1 MNVVHDA
8 FTAEVVKTAL
18 TSLADEMALSVLR
31 TAHSEVVRDTMDF
44 STAIFDGQG
53 RLVAQGLTLP
63 LHLGAMPSALEHLM
77 RKYEGDI
84 QPDDVFLLNDP
95 DEGGMHLP
103 DLFVFKPVFA
113 HGRRFAFAGCIAHHV
128 DVGGRV
134 AGSNAVD
141 STEIY
146 QEGLQIPIL
155 KLHDRGKPNRT
166 LLEILEKNVRPPTI
180 VIGDLRAQLA
190 ACHFAERGLLRLEE
204 RYGLDALEMHMSGLL
219 DYAERLSRAALRQVP
234 DGTYSFTDHIDDDG
248 MGAGPI
254 AIRVALTVEGETMLV
269 DLTGS
274 SGQVRSALNSTA
286 SFTKAG
292 VYTALLCALHS
303 SDVIANEGFYRPI
316 TIVVP
321 EGTILD
327 GARPAP
333 RAARALTGFRVI
345 DAVLGALHQALPDRV
360 PAAGE
365 GGVTM
370 LGLGGT
376 NADGSPIVSVEFIA
390 GSWGAGPWGDG
401 VDGTSPFGGNVSNV
415 PVEILELQQPLM
427 VEEYGFVPNTG
438 GPGRFRGGLSI
449 VRQLRFLGESGVLQ
463 VRSDRRRFP
472 PYGLA
477 GGEAGAPSLN
487 ILNPGEG
494 EELLPAKFTR
504 EIAHGDVL
512 RHVTAGGGGF
522 GDPLERDPEAVLED
536 VLDGKIDARHAL
548 ERFGVSVTVSDASAE
563 RRRRRER

>member
-1 MNVVHDA
+1 VNASEDA
-8 FTAEVVKTAL
+8 FTAEVVTTAL

-44 STAIFDGQG
+44 STALFDGDG

-63 LHLGAMPSALEHLM
+63 LHLGAMPDALAHLL
-77 RKYEGDI
+77 RKFEGDI
-84 QPDDVFLLNDP
+84 APGDVFLLNDP

-113 HGRRFAFAGCIAHHV
+113 GDRRFAFAGCIAHHV
-128 DVGGRV
+128 DIGGRV
-134 AGSNAVD
+134 AGGNAVD

-155 KLHDRGKPNRT
+155 KLYDRGAPNRT
-166 LLEILEKNVRPPTI
+166 LFEILEKNVRPPA
-180 VIGDLRAQLA
+180 VVLGDLRAQLA
-190 ACHFAERGLLRLEE
+190 ACHFAEQGLLRLAE
-204 RYGLDALEMHMSGLL
+204 RYGLDALAAHMDGLL
-219 DYAERLSRAALRQVP
+219 DYGERLSRAALRDVP
-234 DGTYSFTDHIDDDG
+234 DGVYSFTDHVDDDG
-248 MGAGPI
+248 MGSEAI
-254 AIRVALTVEGETMLV
+254 VIRVTVTVAGESVVV

-274 SGQVRSALNSTA
+274 SGQVRSALNATA

-316 TIVVP
+316 TVVVP
-321 EGTILD
+321 PASVLD

-345 DAVLGALHQALPDRV
+345 DAVLGALHGAVPDRV

-370 LGLGGT
+370 LALGGT
-376 NADGSPIVSVEFIA
+376 HRDGSPIVFVEFVA

-401 VDGTSPFGGNVSNV
+401 IDGTSPFGGNVSNV
-415 PVEILELQQPLM
+415 PAEILELQQPLL
-427 VEEYGFVPNTG
+427 VEEYGFVPNSG
-438 GPGRFRGGLSI
+438 GPGRFRGGLSV
-449 VRQLRFLGESGVLQ
+449 VRQLRFLGQAGVLQ
-463 VRSDRRRFP
+463 VRADRRRFP

-477 GGEAGAPSLN
+477 GGGSGAPSLN
-487 ILNPGEG
+487 LLNPGEH
-494 EELLPAKFTR
+494 ERVLPSKFTR
-504 EIAHGDVL
+504 EIVHGDVL

-522 GDPLERDPEAVLED
+522 GDPHERDPAAVLAD
-536 VLDGKIDARHAL
+536 VLDGKVDAEHAL
-548 ERFGVSVTVSDASAE
+548 ERYGVSVTVPDETAE
-563 RRRRRER
+563 RVRRRE

>member
-1 MNVVHDA
+1 MTPAEDT
-8 FTAEVVKTAL
+8 FTAEVVKMAL

-44 STAIFDGQG
+44 STALFDGRG

-63 LHLGAMPSALEHLM
+63 LHLGAMPDALEHLLQ
-77 RKYEGDI
+77 KFHGDI
-84 QPDDVFLLNDP
+84 EPGDVFLLNDP

-113 HGRRFAFAGCIAHHV
+113 DGRRFAFAGCIAHHV

-146 QEGLQIPIL
+146 QEGIQIPIL
-155 KLHDRGKPNRT
+155 KLYERGEPNRT
-166 LLEILEKNVRPPTI
+166 LFEILQKNVRPPAI
-180 VIGDLRAQLA
+180 VMGDLRAQLA
-190 ACHFAERGLLRLEE
+190 ACHFAEQGLLRLEE
-204 RYGLDALEMHMSGLL
+204 RYGLDALGAHMEQLL
-219 DYAERLSRAALRQVP
+219 DYGERLSRAALRDVP
-234 DGTYSFTDHIDDDG
+234 DGVYAFTDHIDDDG
-248 MGAGPI
+248 MGSGPI
-254 AIRVALTVEGETMLV
+254 VIQVTVTVEAETIVV

-303 SDVIANEGFYRPI
+303 ADVIANEGFYRPI
-316 TIVVP
+316 TVVVP
-321 EGTILD
+321 EATVLA

-345 DAVLGALHQALPDRV
+345 DAVFGALHQAVPDRV

-370 LGLGGT
+370 LGVGGT
-376 NADGSPIVSVEFIA
+376 NADGSPIVFVEFIA

-415 PVEILELQQPLM
+415 PAEILELQQPLR
-427 VEEYGFVPNTG
+427 VEEYGYLPNSG
-438 GPGRFRGGLSI
+438 GPGRLRGGLSI
-449 VRQLRFLGESGVLQ
+449 VRQLRFLGQSGVLQ

-477 GGEAGAPSLN
+477 GGASGAPSLN
-487 ILNPGEG
+487 VLNPGDG
-494 EELLPAKFTR
+494 EQLLPSKFTR
-504 EIAHGDVL
+504 EIVRGDVL

-522 GDPLERDPEAVLED
+522 GDALERDPAAVLED
-536 VLDGKIDARHAL
+536 VLDGKIDAEHAL
-548 ERFGVSVTVSDASAE
+548 EHYGVSVTVPGETAQ
-563 RRRRRER
+563 RVRRRER

>member
-1 MNVVHDA
+1 MTVAADT
-8 FTAEVVKTAL
+8 FTAEVVRTAL

-44 STAIFDGQG
+44 STALFDGRG

-63 LHLGAMPSALEHLM
+63 LHLGAMPDALEHLL
-77 RKYEGDI
+77 RKFEGDI
-84 QPDDVFLLNDP
+84 EPGDVFLLNDP

-113 HGRRFAFAGCIAHHV
+113 NGRRFAFAGCIAHHV

-134 AGSNAVD
+134 AGGNAVD

-146 QEGLQIPIL
+146 QEGIQIPIL
-155 KLHDRGKPNRT
+155 KLYERGEPNRT
-166 LLEILEKNVRPPTI
+166 LFEILQKNVRPPAI
-180 VIGDLRAQLA
+180 VMGDLRAQLA
-190 ACHFAERGLLRLEE
+190 ACHFAEHGLLRLEE
-204 RYGLDALEMHMSGLL
+204 RYGLDVLEAHMEGLL
-219 DYAERLSRAALRQVP
+219 DYGERLSRAALRDVP
-234 DGTYSFTDHIDDDG
+234 DGVYAFTDRIDDDG
-248 MGAGPI
+248 MGSGPI
-254 AIRVALTVEGETMLV
+254 VIEVALTVEGETVVV

-286 SFTKAG
+286 SFTRAA

-303 SDVIANEGFYRPI
+303 AEVIANEGFYRPI

-321 EGTILD
+321 GATVLD
-327 GARPAP
+327 GARPAA

-345 DAVLGALHQALPDRV
+345 DAVFGALHQAVPDRV

-370 LGLGGT
+370 LSVGGT
-376 NADGSPIVSVEFIA
+376 NADGSPIVFVEFIA

-415 PVEILELQQPLM
+415 PVEILELQQPLL
-427 VEEYGFVPNTG
+427 VEEYGFLPNSG
-438 GPGRFRGGLSI
+438 GPGRFRGGLSL
-449 VRQLRFLGESGVLQ
+449 VRQLRFLGDSGVLQ

-477 GGEAGAPSLN
+477 GGGSGAPSLN
-487 ILNPGEG
+487 VLNPGER
-494 EELLPAKFTR
+494 EEVLPSKFTR
-504 EIAHGDVL
+504 AIVHGDVL

-522 GDPLERDPEAVLED
+522 GDALERDPAAVLED
-536 VLDGKIDARHAL
+536 VLDGKVDAEHAL
-548 ERFGVSVTVSDASAE
+548 EHYGVSVTVPAE
-563 RRRRRER
+563 TAQRVRRRER